1 MTINGN
7 HQASIQQAWSLE
19 RWLEYLAEVH
29 PSEIELGLDRT
40 AQVFSRLSV
49 NFSEKIVVT
58 VAGTNGKGTTCAMIE
73 QAVLLTGKSVAVYS
87 SPHLLDY
94 RERLRING
102 AMLTEQ
108 QHCAAFLAVE
118 NARRNT
124 PLTYFEFA
132 TLAAFVLIQE
142 SSADILLLEV
152 GLGGRLDAVNVVD
165 PNIAV
170 ITTIDLDHQSWL
182 GDNREDIGREKAGIF
197 RSNIHA
203 VIGDSS
209 PPDSILAAAELCKV
223 NASWQGQEFTFSQD
237 EQGFHW
243 RNKHRELIN
252 LPSANIPAQNAS
264 TALQVIDLLALPLS
278 DAHFRN
284 LLMQT
289 SLPGRRQVIQRN
301 PTVMLDVAHNPQA
314 TRELARE
321 VQKLQ
326 YSRLYLVV
334 SMLSEKDIEQSLRP
348 LQKLDANWL
357 ISPLDVQRGAKTPQL
372 ISVLDKEQK
381 VLEFGQVKEAYQ
393 YALKSA
399 QKDDL
404 IIVFGSF
411 FTVAEVLK
419 LIEKR

>member
-1 MTINGN
+1 MTITSNP
-7 HQASIQQAWSLE
+7 QAAIQQAWSLE

-40 AQVFSRLSV
+40 AQVYSRLGI
-49 NFSEKIVVT
+49 NFSEKKVVT

-73 QAVLLTGKSVAVYS
+73 QAVLMTGKSVAVYS
-87 SPHLLDY
+87 SPHILDY

-102 AMLTEQ
+102 DMLTEQ

-118 NARRNT
+118 NVRGDT

-132 TLAAFVLIQE
+132 TLAAFVLIRD
-142 SSADILLLEV
+142 SLDILLLEV

-170 ITTIDLDHQSWL
+170 ITTIDLDHQAWL
-182 GDNREDIGREKAGIF
+182 GDDREAIGKEKAGIF
-197 RSNIHA
+197 RPNISA

-209 PPDSILAAAELCKV
+209 PPESIFAAVQRCEID
-223 NASWQGQEFTFSQD
+223 ASWQGQEFTYSQD

-243 RNKHRELIN
+243 RNQHRELLN
-252 LPSANIPAQNAS
+252 LPQAKIPAQNAS
-264 TALQVIDLLALPLS
+264 TALQVIDLLKLPLS
-278 DAHFRN
+278 EANFRS
-284 LLMQT
+284 LLANT
-289 SLPGRRQVIQRN
+289 SLPGRRQVIQHK
-301 PTVMLDVAHNPQA
+301 PMVILDVAHNPQA
-314 TRELARE
+314 TRELVCE
-321 VQKLQ
+321 IQKLQ
-326 YSRLYLVV
+326 YSSLYLVV
-334 SMLSEKDIEQSLRP
+334 SMLSDKDIAQSLRP
-348 LQKLDANWL
+348 LQKLNANWL
-357 ISPLDVQRGAKTPQL
+357 ISPLDVKRGAKPQQL

-399 QKDDL
+399 LKDDL

>member
-1 MTINGN
+1 MTIDSNP
-7 HQASIQQAWSLE
+7 QAAIQQAWSLQ

-40 AQVFSRLSV
+40 AQVFSRLNV

-102 AMLTEQ
+102 GMLTEQ

-118 NARRNT
+118 KVRGDI

-197 RSNIHA
+197 RPNIPA
-203 VIGDSS
+203 VVGDLS
-209 PPDSILAAAELCKV
+209 PPKSIFTAAKLCNV
-223 NASWQGQEFTFSQD
+223 SASWQGQEFNFTQD

-243 RNKHRELIN
+243 RNQHRELLN
-252 LPSANIPAQNAS
+252 LPHTNIPAQNAS

-278 DAHFRN
+278 EANFRN
-284 LLMQT
+284 LLTQT
-289 SLPGRRQVIQRN
+289 SLPGRRQVIQRK

-321 VQKLQ
+321 IQKQQ

-334 SMLSEKDIEQSLRP
+334 AMLSEKDIEQCLRP
-348 LQKLDANWL
+348 FQKLNANWL
-357 ISPLDVQRGAKTPQL
+357 LSPLDIQRGAKTQQL

-381 VLEFGQVKEAYQ
+381 VLEFGWVKEAYQ
-393 YALKSA
+393 HALKLA

-419 LIEKR
+419 LIQKR